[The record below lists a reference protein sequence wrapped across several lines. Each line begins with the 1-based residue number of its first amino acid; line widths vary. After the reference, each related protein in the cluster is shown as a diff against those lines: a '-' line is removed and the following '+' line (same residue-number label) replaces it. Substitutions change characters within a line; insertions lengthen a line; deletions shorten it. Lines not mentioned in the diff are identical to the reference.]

1 MNPDKPCVVLIDD
14 EERILRSLSLLLR
27 SRYEV
32 LATTDPVQVLD
43 WVRTRPVHVVVSDQ
57 RMPTIS
63 GVDLLRQIRDHSPR
77 SMRLLLTGY
86 ADLAAVEA
94 AVNDGEI
101 FRFLEKPWD
110 AARLQQTIA
119 EAAQIAW
126 DEFARLAPPAAAPP
140 SAAPRAAVATPAVPV
155 AAGAAPPAPAVLVL
169 DEDPMTVTLVRE
181 LLPPGALIVPAT
193 NVEAALARIET
204 REYDVILAELRH
216 SSDDVIGALKLLKQA
231 SPRTLAIACSS
242 LRDGRLLIDLINQG
256 QVFRFLPKPLVR
268 ELLRRA
274 LMAALERHREL
285 HREPLRLRRHAVEAP
300 REVSLSSRVLDY
312 LRRIRDQARLRA

>member
-1 MNPDKPCVVLIDD
+1 MNADKPCVVLIDD

-27 SRYEV
+27 SRYDV
-32 LATTDPVQVLD
+32 LATTDPVQVLN
-43 WVRTRPVHVVVSDQ
+43 WVRSRPVHVVVSDQ
-57 RMPTIS
+57 RMPTIN

-77 SMRLLLTGY
+77 SMRVLLTGY

-110 AARLQQTIA
+110 AAKLHDTIA
-119 EAAQIAW
+119 AAAHIAQ
-126 DEFARLAPPAAAPP
+126 DEFARLVPAVAVPARTPLAAP
-140 SAAPRAAVATPAVPV
+140 
-155 AAGAAPPAPAVLVL
+155 VLVL
-169 DEDPMTVTLVRE
+169 DEDPLSVTIVRE
-181 LLPPGALIVPAT
+181 LLPPGSIVVPAT
-193 NVEAALARIET
+193 SVEAAFARIEQQ
-204 REYDVILAELRH
+204 EYGVILAELRH

-231 SPRTLAIACSS
+231 SPRTLAVACSS
-242 LRDGRLLIDLINQG
+242 LRDGRQLIDLINQG
-256 QVFRFLPKPLVR
+256 QVFRFLPKPLVC

-274 LMAALERHREL
+274 LLAALERHREL
-285 HREPLRLRRHAVEAP
+285 RHEPHRLRRHSVEAP

>member
-57 RMPTIS
+57 RMPTIG

-110 AARLQQTIA
+110 AARLQQTVA
-119 EAAQIAW
+119 EAAQIAA
-126 DEFARLAPPAAAPP
+126 DEFARLAPATPRAVPAAA
-140 SAAPRAAVATPAVPV
+140 APAVV
-155 AAGAAPPAPAVLVL
+155 NAAPPAAVLVL

-181 LLPPGALIVPAT
+181 LLPPGTLVVPAVS
-193 NVEAALARIET
+193 VEAALARIEV
-204 REYDVILAELRH
+204 REYGVILAELRH

-274 LMAALERHREL
+274 LSAALDRHREL
-285 HREPLRLRRHAVEAP
+285 HLEPLRLRRHAVEAP

>member
-1 MNPDKPCVVLIDD
+1 MSMEKPCVVLIDD

-32 LATTDPVQVLD
+32 LATTDPVQVLN
-43 WVRTRPVHVVVSDQ
+43 WVRSRPVHVVVSDQ

-110 AARLQQTIA
+110 SARLQDAIA
-119 EAAQIAW
+119 SAAAIAQE
-126 DEFARLAPPAAAPP
+126 DFARLTIP
-140 SAAPRAAVATPAVPV
+140 
-155 AAGAAPPAPAVLVL
+155 APPAPAAAREQPAPPVLVL
-169 DEDPMTVTLVRE
+169 DEDPLTVTIVRE
-181 LLPPGALIVPAT
+181 LLPPGSIVVPAA
-193 NVEAALARIET
+193 NVETALARIE
-204 REYDVILAELRH
+204 EQDYAVILAELRH

-274 LMAALERHREL
+274 LQAAMERHHEL
-285 HREPLRLRRHAVEAP
+285 RCEPQRLRRHVVEAP
-300 REVSLSSRVLDY
+300 REVSLPGRVLDY
-312 LRRIRDQARLRA
+312 LRRIRDQARKRA

>member
-1 MNPDKPCVVLIDD
+1 MSADKPCVVLIDD

-43 WVRTRPVHVVVSDQ
+43 WVRSRPVHVVVSDQ

-110 AARLQQTIA
+110 AARLQAAIA
-119 EAAQIAW
+119 TAAAMAQEA
-126 DEFARLAPPAAAPP
+126 FARLVVAP
-140 SAAPRAAVATPAVPV
+140 VPV
-155 AAGAAPPAPAVLVL
+155 PPIAPSAVLVL
-169 DEDPMTVTLVRE
+169 DEDPATAALVRE
-181 LLPPGALIVPAT
+181 LLPTGSTVVPAT
-193 NVEAALARIET
+193 DVETALARIEAQ
-204 REYDVILAELRH
+204 EFGVILAELRH
-216 SSDDVIGALKLLKQA
+216 SRDDVIGALKLLKQA
-231 SPRTLAIACSS
+231 SPRTLAITCSS

-256 QVFRFLPKPLVR
+256 QVFRFLPKPLAR

-274 LMAALERHREL
+274 LQAAQQRHREL
-285 HREPLRLRRHAVEAP
+285 RCEPPRARHDALEAP
-300 REVSLSSRVLDY
+300 RDLSLSGRVLDY

>member
-1 MNPDKPCVVLIDD
+1 MSTDKPCVVLIDD

-32 LATTDPVQVLD
+32 LATTDPVQVLN
-43 WVRTRPVHVVVSDQ
+43 WVRSRPVHVVVSDQ

-110 AARLQQTIA
+110 SARLQDAIA
-119 EAAQIAW
+119 NAAAIAQE
-126 DEFARLAPPAAAPP
+126 DFARLTMPALPVPAAVREQPAPP
-140 SAAPRAAVATPAVPV
+140 
-155 AAGAAPPAPAVLVL
+155 VLVL
-169 DEDPMTVTLVRE
+169 DEDPLTVTIVRE
-181 LLPPGALIVPAT
+181 LLPPGSIVVPAAT
-193 NVEAALARIET
+193 VETALARIE
-204 REYDVILAELRH
+204 EQDYAVILAELRH

-274 LMAALERHREL
+274 LQAAMERHREL
-285 HREPLRLRRHAVEAP
+285 RCEPQRLRRHVVEAP
-300 REVSLSSRVLDY
+300 REVSLPGRVLDY
-312 LRRIRDQARLRA
+312 LRRIRDQARKRA

>member
-1 MNPDKPCVVLIDD
+1 MNADKPCVVLIDD

-27 SRYEV
+27 SRYDV

-43 WVRTRPVHVVVSDQ
+43 WVRSRPVHVVVSDQ
-57 RMPTIS
+57 RMPTIN

-94 AVNDGEI
+94 AVNEGEI

-110 AARLQQTIA
+110 ALKLQDTIA
-119 EAAQIAW
+119 DAAQIAQ
-126 DEFARLAPPAAAPP
+126 DEFARLTPPVTAVTSAREPVREIVSAP
-140 SAAPRAAVATPAVPV
+140 
-155 AAGAAPPAPAVLVL
+155 VLVL
-169 DEDPMTVTLVRE
+169 DEDPLSVTVVRE
-181 LLPPGALIVPAT
+181 LLPPGSLVVPAT
-193 NVEAALARIET
+193 TVETALARIEQQ
-204 REYDVILAELRH
+204 EYGVILAELRH

-256 QVFRFLPKPLVR
+256 QVFRFLPKPLSR

-274 LMAALERHREL
+274 LQAALERHREL
-285 HREPLRLRRHAVEAP
+285 RHEPHRLRRHVVEAP

>member
-1 MNPDKPCVVLIDD
+1 MNADKPCVVLIDD

-43 WVRTRPVHVVVSDQ
+43 WVRSRPVHVVVSDQ

-86 ADLAAVEA
+86 ADLAAVES

-110 AARLQQTIA
+110 STRLLDAVATAAKIA
-119 EAAQIAW
+119 Q
-126 DEFARLAPPAAAPP
+126 DEFARLAPPAPP
-140 SAAPRAAVATPAVPV
+140 PLPLRDHAPAVP
-155 AAGAAPPAPAVLVL
+155 PVLVL
-169 DEDPMTVTLVRE
+169 DEDPMTVTVVRE
-181 LLPPGALIVPAT
+181 LLPPGSIVVPAA
-193 NVEAALARIET
+193 NVETALARIEE
-204 REYDVILAELRH
+204 REYAVILAELRH
-216 SSDDVIGALKLLKQA
+216 ASDDVIGALKLLKQA
-231 SPRTLAIACSS
+231 SPRTLAITCSS

-274 LMAALERHREL
+274 LQAAMERHREL
-285 HREPLRLRRHAVEAP
+285 RHEPQRLRRHAVEAP
-300 REVSLSSRVLDY
+300 REVTLSSRVLDY
-312 LRRIRDQARLRA
+312 LRRIRDQTRLRASS

>member
-1 MNPDKPCVVLIDD
+1 MSTEKPCVVLIDD

-32 LATTDPVQVLD
+32 LATTDPVQVLN
-43 WVRTRPVHVVVSDQ
+43 WVRSRPVHVVVSDQ

-101 FRFLEKPWD
+101 FRFLEKPWNSTRLIEAIAT
-110 AARLQQTIA
+110 AAAIA
-119 EAAQIAW
+119 QE
-126 DEFARLAPPAAAPP
+126 EFARLTPPPLPLPLQARESGFAP
-140 SAAPRAAVATPAVPV
+140 
-155 AAGAAPPAPAVLVL
+155 VLVI
-169 DEDPMTVTLVRE
+169 DEDPMTVTIVRE
-181 LLPPGALIVPAT
+181 LLPPDSIVVPAH
-193 NVEAALARIET
+193 NVETALARIEE
-204 REYDVILAELRH
+204 RDYAIVLAELRH

-274 LMAALERHREL
+274 LHAAMERQREWR
-285 HREPLRLRRHAVEAP
+285 HEPQRLRRHAVEPP

-312 LRRIRDQARLRA
+312 LRRIRDQTRARV

>member
-27 SRYEV
+27 SRYDV
-32 LATTDPVQVLD
+32 LATTDPVQVLN

-119 EAAQIAW
+119 DAAQIAW
-126 DEFARLAPPAAAPP
+126 DEFARLAPPAT
-140 SAAPRAAVATPAVPV
+140 APRAAAADPVTAGATP
-155 AAGAAPPAPAVLVL
+155 PAVLVL

-181 LLPPGALIVPAT
+181 LLPPGALIVPAA

-274 LMAALERHREL
+274 LLAALERHREL

>member
-1 MNPDKPCVVLIDD
+1 MNADKPCVVLIDD

-27 SRYEV
+27 SRYDV
-32 LATTDPVQVLD
+32 LATTDPVQVLN
-43 WVRTRPVHVVVSDQ
+43 WVRSRPVHVVVSDQ
-57 RMPTIS
+57 RMPTIG

-110 AARLQQTIA
+110 AVRLQETIA
-119 EAAQIAW
+119 TAARIAL
-126 DEFARLAPPAAAPP
+126 DEFARLAPAAP
-140 SAAPRAAVATPAVPV
+140 VPPPV
-155 AAGAAPPAPAVLVL
+155 SREPAPAVLVL
-169 DEDPMTVTLVRE
+169 DEDPLTVTAVRE
-181 LLPPGALIVPAT
+181 LLPPSSLVVPAT
-193 NVEAALARIET
+193 TVEAALARIEAQ
-204 REYDVILAELRH
+204 EYAVILAELRH

-274 LMAALERHREL
+274 LQAAMERHREL
-285 HREPLRLRRHAVEAP
+285 RHEPQRLRRHAVEAP

-312 LRRIRDQARLRA
+312 LRRIRDQARIGA

>member
-119 EAAQIAW
+119 ATAQIAA
-126 DEFARLAPPAAAPP
+126 DEFARLAPG
-140 SAAPRAAVATPAVPV
+140 APRAVPAAATPAVV
-155 AAGAAPPAPAVLVL
+155 DAAPPAAVLVL

-181 LLPPGALIVPAT
+181 LLPPGALVVPAVS
-193 NVEAALARIET
+193 VEAALARIEA
-204 REYDVILAELRH
+204 REYGVILAELRH

-274 LMAALERHREL
+274 LFAALDRHREL
-285 HREPLRLRRHAVEAP
+285 HLEPLRLRRHAVEAP

>member
-1 MNPDKPCVVLIDD
+1 MSADKPCIVLIDD

-32 LATTDPVQVLD
+32 LATTDPVQVLN
-43 WVRTRPVHVVVSDQ
+43 WVRSRPVHVVVSDQ
-57 RMPTIS
+57 RMPTIN

-110 AARLQQTIA
+110 SARLQEAIA
-119 EAAQIAW
+119 SAAKIAQ
-126 DEFARLAPPAAAPP
+126 DDFARLAPMTAASLP
-140 SAAPRAAVATPAVPV
+140 AVAREQAVP
-155 AAGAAPPAPAVLVL
+155 PVLVL
-169 DEDPMTVTLVRE
+169 DEDPLTVTIVRE
-181 LLPPGALIVPAT
+181 LLPPGSIVVPAT
-193 NVEAALARIET
+193 NVETALARIEEQ
-204 REYDVILAELRH
+204 EYAVILAELRH
-216 SSDDVIGALKLLKQA
+216 GSDDVIGALKLLKQA

-274 LMAALERHREL
+274 LQAALERYREL
-285 HREPLRLRRHAVEAP
+285 RREPQRLRRHAVEAP
-300 REVSLSSRVLDY
+300 REISLSSRVLDY
-312 LRRIRDQARLRA
+312 LRRIRDQARMRA

>member
-119 EAAQIAW
+119 EAAQIAG
-126 DEFARLAPPAAAPP
+126 DEFARPAPPAAAP
-140 SAAPRAAVATPAVPV
+140 RAAVTAPAVPV
-155 AAGAAPPAPAVLVL
+155 AAGAAPPAVLVL

-193 NVEAALARIET
+193 TVEAALARIET

-274 LMAALERHREL
+274 LLAALERHREL

>member
-1 MNPDKPCVVLIDD
+1 MSEAKPCLVLIDD

-43 WVRTRPVHVVVSDQ
+43 WVRARPVHVVVSDQ

-63 GVDLLRQIRDHSPR
+63 GVDLLRQIREHSPR
-77 SMRLLLTGY
+77 TMRLLLTGY
-86 ADLAAVEA
+86 ADLAAVES

-101 FRFLEKPWD
+101 FRFLEKPWNT
-110 AARLQQTIA
+110 ARLQESIA
-119 EAAQIAW
+119 AAAQIALA
-126 DEFARLAPPAAAPP
+126 DFAQPASAPVA
-140 SAAPRAAVATPAVPV
+140 AAVAAS
-155 AAGAAPPAPAVLVL
+155 APVLVL
-169 DEDPMTVTLVRE
+169 DEDPLTATLVRS
-181 LLPPGALIVPAT
+181 LLPADCVVAT
-193 NVEAALARIET
+193 AASVEAALARLEEQ
-204 REYDVILAELRH
+204 EYGVILAELRH
-216 SSDDVIGALKLLKQA
+216 GSDDVIGALKLLKQA

-256 QVFRFLPKPLVR
+256 QVFRFLPKPLGR

-274 LMAALERHREL
+274 LQAALQRHAEL
-285 HREPLRLRRHAVEAP
+285 RHEPHRLRRHAVETP
-300 REVSLSSRVLDY
+300 REVSLSGRVLDY

>member
-43 WVRTRPVHVVVSDQ
+43 WVRSRPVHVVVSDQ

-119 EAAQIAW
+119 DAAQIAG
-126 DEFARLAPPAAAPP
+126 DEFARPALPAAAPRAVV
-140 SAAPRAAVATPAVPV
+140 AAPPDPV
-155 AAGAAPPAPAVLVL
+155 AAGAAPPAVLVL
-169 DEDPMTVTLVRE
+169 DEDPMTVTRVRE
-181 LLPPGALIVPAT
+181 LLPPGTLIVPAT
-193 NVEAALARIET
+193 TVEAALARIET

-274 LMAALERHREL
+274 LLAALERHREL

>member
-1 MNPDKPCVVLIDD
+1 MNSDKPCIALIDD
-14 EERILRSLSLLLR
+14 DERILRSLSLLLR
-27 SRYEV
+27 SRYDV

-94 AVNDGEI
+94 AVNEGEI

-110 AARLQQTIA
+110 AA
-119 EAAQIAW
+119 QIAR
-126 DEFARLAPPAAAPP
+126 DEFASLMPAASVIREPL
-140 SAAPRAAVATPAVPV
+140 
-155 AAGAAPPAPAVLVL
+155 PAPVLVL
-169 DEDPMTVTLVRE
+169 DEDPATAALARD
-181 LLPPGALIVPAT
+181 LLPPGTTIVAAAS
-193 NVEAALARIET
+193 VEAALTHMHA
-204 REYDVILAELRH
+204 REYGVILAELRH

-231 SPRTLAIACSS
+231 NPRTLAIACSS

-256 QVFRFLPKPLVR
+256 QIFRFLPKPLVR

-274 LMAALERHREL
+274 LLAALQRHREL
-285 HREPLRLRRHAVEAP
+285 CHEPQRMRRHAVEAP
-300 REVSLSSRVLDY
+300 REVSLSGRVLDY

>member
-57 RMPTIS
+57 RMPTIG

-119 EAAQIAW
+119 EAAQIAA
-126 DEFARLAPPAAAPP
+126 DEFARLAPG
-140 SAAPRAAVATPAVPV
+140 APRAVPAAATPAVV
-155 AAGAAPPAPAVLVL
+155 DAAPPAAVLVL

-181 LLPPGALIVPAT
+181 LLPPGALVVPAVS
-193 NVEAALARIET
+193 VEAALARIEA
-204 REYDVILAELRH
+204 REYGVILAELRH

-274 LMAALERHREL
+274 LFAALDRHREL
-285 HREPLRLRRHAVEAP
+285 HLEPLRLRRHAVEAP

>member
-1 MNPDKPCVVLIDD
+1 MSADKPCVVLIDD

-32 LATTDPVQVLD
+32 LATTDPVQVLN
-43 WVRTRPVHVVVSDQ
+43 WVRSRPVHVVVSDQ
-57 RMPTIS
+57 RMPTIN

-110 AARLQQTIA
+110 SARLQESIA
-119 EAAQIAW
+119 SAAKIAQ
-126 DEFARLAPPAAAPP
+126 DDFARLTPMTAAPLPAVAREQAAPP
-140 SAAPRAAVATPAVPV
+140 
-155 AAGAAPPAPAVLVL
+155 VLVL
-169 DEDPMTVTLVRE
+169 DEDPLTVTIVRE
-181 LLPPGALIVPAT
+181 LLPPGSIVVPAT
-193 NVEAALARIET
+193 NVETALARIEEQ
-204 REYDVILAELRH
+204 EYAVILAELRH
-216 SSDDVIGALKLLKQA
+216 GSDDVIGALKLLKQA

-274 LMAALERHREL
+274 LQAALERYREL
-285 HREPLRLRRHAVEAP
+285 RHEPQRLRRHAVEAP
-300 REVSLSSRVLDY
+300 REISLSSRVLDY
-312 LRRIRDQARLRA
+312 LRRIRDQARMRA

>member
-126 DEFARLAPPAAAPP
+126 DEYARLAPADAAARSAASAREPIAVDAAP
-140 SAAPRAAVATPAVPV
+140 SA
-155 AAGAAPPAPAVLVL
+155 AVLVL

-181 LLPPGALIVPAT
+181 LLPPGALVVPAI

-204 REYDVILAELRH
+204 REYGVILAELRH

-274 LMAALERHREL
+274 LFAALDRHREL
-285 HREPLRLRRHAVEAP
+285 HLEPQRLRRHAVEAP